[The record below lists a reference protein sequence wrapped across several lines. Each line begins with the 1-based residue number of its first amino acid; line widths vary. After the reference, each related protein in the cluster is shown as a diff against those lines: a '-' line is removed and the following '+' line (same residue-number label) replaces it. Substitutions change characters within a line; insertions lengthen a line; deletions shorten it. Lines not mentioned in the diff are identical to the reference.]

1 MTSNINNEEDREQ
14 IALFEWAEY
23 KHLDMI
29 FHIPNGSNKSI
40 SQAVKFKRMGLK
52 SGVPDIFLAIP
63 MNGFHGLFIERKAK
77 KGVISPTQKEWLKR
91 LNEQGYRAVVAKGFE
106 EAVKVIEEYLW
117 NR

>member
-1 MTSNINNEEDREQ
+1 MNEEAEQ
-14 IALFEWAEY
+14 TALFEWAEY

-63 MNGFHGLFIERKAK
+63 MNGFHGLFIEMKAK
-77 KGVISPTQKEWLKR
+77 KGVISATQKEWLKR
-91 LNEQGYRAVVAKGFE
+91 LNEQGYRAVVAKGFD
-106 EAVKVIEEYLW
+106 EAVKVIEEYMK
-117 NR
+117 